1 MKFYNVFKPH
11 LVQFKNGKY
20 AIRRFFIL
28 GGWEYRDNKYSDNI
42 WTTDYNH
49 INNWCFMD
57 SALQA
62 EEILLKITAP
72 KPKKDFGTKV

>member
-28 GGWEYRDNKYSDNI
+28 GGWEYRDSVYKDNLWWSVQMVNLI
-42 WTTDYNH
+42 S
-49 INNWCFMD
+49 FD
-57 SALQA
+57 SRLAVEQL
-62 EEILLKITAP
+62 LLKITAP
-72 KPKKDFGTKV
+72 EPEKDFGTKV